1 MYGSGCLG
9 LVKVSHDDYH
19 TDESALNVEL
29 FDAIQHASYLLYR
42 NAYNNLW
49 AKAAMDK

>member
-1 MYGSGCLG
+1 MILATLYKKQVHIG
-9 LVKVSHDDYH
+9 
-19 TDESALNVEL
+19 ALNVEL
-29 FDAIQHASYLLYR
+29 FDDAIQHAMLIVLR